1 MPWKDHAGRF
11 SLLKATTFLLTLY
24 PALLLLG
31 RWAAGDLGGRPYTE
45 AIHRSGD
52 WAVRF
57 LILALAVTPM
67 RAVLNWP
74 RVVLLRRMLGVAAA
88 AYAALHLL
96 LYLGDQKWNLW
107 IAASEIVLRFYLT
120 IGFVALCVLVAL
132 AITSTDAWQ
141 RRLRQNWKRLHRWVF
156 PAAALA
162 LFHYALQSKVN
173 VTDALFW
180 AGVFVWLMAWRY
192 LPRTRQT
199 NLAVLAVLAPLAAL
213 ATAAIEVAWYGLATR
228 VDPWRVAAAN
238 LDFAPDRRPA
248 SQVLVLAMAVVAVAA
263 LCRVRWR
270 RAPAT

>member
-1 MPWKDHAGRF
+1 MPWNDPAGRF
-11 SLLKATTFLLTLY
+11 SPLKAVTLLLVLY
-24 PALLLLG
+24 PAVMLLG
-31 RWAAGDLGGRPYTE
+31 RWVAGDLGGRPFTE

-57 LILALAVTPM
+57 LVLSVAVTPM

-88 AYAALHLL
+88 SYAGLHVF
-96 LYLGDQKWNLW
+96 LYLGDQKWNAW
-107 IAASEIVLRFYLT
+107 VVVSEIVLRFYLT
-120 IGFVALCVLVAL
+120 IGFVALCLLVAL
-132 AITSTDAWQ
+132 AVTSTDGWQ

-156 PAAALA
+156 PATALA

-180 AGVFVWLMAWRY
+180 TGVFLWLWLWRR
-192 LPRTRQT
+192 LPRGQQTR
-199 NLAVLAVLAPLAAL
+199 LAVLAAMAPVTAL
-213 ATAAIEVAWYGLATR
+213 ATAAVEITWYGLATK

-238 LDFAPDRRPA
+238 LEFAPDRRPA
-248 SQVLVLAMAVVAVAA
+248 SQVLVLALVVVAVVA
-263 LCRVRWR
+263 LRRVRWR